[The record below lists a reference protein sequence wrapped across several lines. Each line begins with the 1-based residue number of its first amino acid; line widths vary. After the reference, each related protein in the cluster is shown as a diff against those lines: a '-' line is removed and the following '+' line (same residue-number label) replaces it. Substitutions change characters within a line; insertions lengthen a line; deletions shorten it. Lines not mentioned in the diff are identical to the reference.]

1 TFFKKQGTDTK
12 PAVPASR
19 KRAREEPAEP
29 VQDELDRVLDEEAN
43 EETKP
48 QTTTHQTGTTIL
60 AFVCWLL
67 PKLEALILFC

>member
-1 TFFKKQGTDTK
+1 
-12 PAVPASR
+12 
-19 KRAREEPAEP
+19 